1 MMVNDEIENDIF
13 VTFGLEEMLAYLVT
27 VREHVAMIPDGG
39 HHKTVAIGT
48 INSLMD
54 QLTTIDDAPQ
64 PH

>member
-27 VREHVAMIPDGG
+27 VREHITLIPNGG
-39 HHKTVAIGT
+39 HHQSVAIGT

-54 QLTTIDDAPQ
+54 QLTTVDGVPN

>member
-54 QLTTIDDAPQ
+54 
-64 PH
+64 